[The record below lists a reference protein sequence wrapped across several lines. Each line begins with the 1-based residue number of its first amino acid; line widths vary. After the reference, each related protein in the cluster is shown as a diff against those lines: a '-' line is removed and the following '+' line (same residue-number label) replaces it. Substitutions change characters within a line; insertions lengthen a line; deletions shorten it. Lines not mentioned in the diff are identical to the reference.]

1 MINDKEKKMIQR
13 YCIYP
18 KIAVIALIFSFMQCA
33 LIVPL
38 EMIDDL
44 VFHNKGFEP
53 TGMFTALGF
62 VVVYVVIFCFC
73 ALVPKFGMRGKKWQS
88 LINRL
93 NVKQSET
100 DYSKEVS
107 AALASQSVG

>member
-18 KIAVIALIFSFMQCA
+18 KIAVIALIFSFIQCA

-73 ALVPKFGMRGKKWQS
+73 ALAPKFGMRGKK
-88 LINRL
+88 
-93 NVKQSET
+93 
-100 DYSKEVS
+100 
-107 AALASQSVG
+107 

>member
-18 KIAVIALIFSFMQCA
+18 KIAVIALIFSFIQCA

-53 TGMFTALGF
+53 TGM
-62 VVVYVVIFCFC
+62 
-73 ALVPKFGMRGKKWQS
+73 Q
-88 LINRL
+88 
-93 NVKQSET
+93 
-100 DYSKEVS
+100 
-107 AALASQSVG
+107 

>member
-18 KIAVIALIFSFMQCA
+18 KIAVIALIFSFIQCA

-53 TGMFTALGF
+53 TGMYYCIRICRCICCDILFLCT
-62 VVVYVVIFCFC
+62 C
-73 ALVPKFGMRGKKWQS
+73 A
-88 LINRL
+88 
-93 NVKQSET
+93 
-100 DYSKEVS
+100 
-107 AALASQSVG
+107 

>member
-1 MINDKEKKMIQR
+1 MISNKEKKMIQR

-18 KIAVIALIFSFMQCA
+18 KIAVVALIFSFVQCA

-44 VFHNKGFEP
+44 VLQNKDFQP

-62 VVVYVVIFCFC
+62 VVIFCFC
-73 ALVPKFGMRGKKWQS
+73 ALAPKFGMNGKTYIEEPYNGVWKIPS
-88 LINRL
+88 DLYKSINNKDKLI
-93 NVKQSET
+93 VEYE
-100 DYSKEVS
+100 D
-107 AALASQSVG
+107 

>member
-18 KIAVIALIFSFMQCA
+18 KIAVIALIFSFIQCA

-44 VFHNKGFEP
+44 VFQNKGFQP

-73 ALVPKFGMRGKKWQS
+73 ALAPKFGMNGKKWKS
-88 LINRL
+88 LIDRL
-93 NVKQSET
+93 NVKQSKQIILKR
-100 DYSKEVS
+100 Y
-107 AALASQSVG
+107 LQL